1 MHYFCKSV
9 TMSFEDAVAATKQ
22 ALKRHHFA
30 IVAEIDLRD
39 AIRAHLGV
47 DFCPY
52 LILSTYSPQLARK
65 AIEADDKIGSILTC
79 NLVVQQKVNG
89 GVEISAADP
98 AATIGT
104 INHVELVWVARKL
117 RSLLRRTIDGV
128 ETFPECPRLLRDR
141 DAGRRQLAHALP

>member
-30 IVAEIDLRD
+30 ILAEIDLRN
-39 AIRAHLGV
+39 AIRTHLAV
-47 DFCPY
+47 DFRPY
-52 LILSTYSPQLARK
+52 LILSTYSPQLAQR
-65 AIEADDKIGSILTC
+65 AIEADDKIGSILIC
-79 NLVVQQKVNG
+79 NLVVQQKVDG

-104 INHVELVWVARKL
+104 INHIELVSVAREL
-117 RSLLRRTIDGV
+117 RSLLQRAIDDV
-128 ETFPECPRLLRDR
+128 RSFPEARRLLHDR
-141 DAGRRQLAHALP
+141 VAGRQLAHAMP